1 MNINR
6 DFENNYKVSLTRLSD
21 IAKDIRRKIITYS
34 NYAKL
39 PHLASCLSCVDI
51 LVILYFAVA
60 RIDAK
65 HPTDPNR
72 DRIILSK
79 GHGAPALYQILAKA
93 GFYDEALLFK
103 PDHGNGLFGE
113 HPPKPA
119 YLAGVEAA
127 TGSLGHGF
135 PMGCGFAL
143 SAKIR
148 NMNYHT
154 YCILGDG
161 ECNEGSIWEA
171 AMLAS
176 AQKLDNLTLFVDYN
190 RWQATGRS
198 DEILNQ
204 AALQARFAAFGFET
218 VEIDGHDLQALIKA
232 ATMRY
237 HGKPCAI
244 IAHTVKGK
252 GVSFM
257 EDDNNWHYRIPNE
270 DELKRALLELD

>member
-1 MNINR
+1 M
-6 DFENNYKVSLTRLSD
+6 LTIELNT
-21 IAKDIRRKIITYS
+21 IAKDIRRRIISYS
-34 NYAKL
+34 NHAKL

-51 LVILYFAVA
+51 LVALYFSLG
-60 RIDAK
+60 RIDAEQPK
-65 HPTDPNR
+65 DPAR

-79 GHGAPALYQILAKA
+79 GHGAPALFQVLAKA
-93 GFYDEALLFK
+93 GFYDEALLFE

-113 HPPKPA
+113 HPPKPS
-119 YLAGVEAA
+119 YLPGIEAA

-148 NMNYHT
+148 AMEYHT
-154 YCILGDG
+154 YCVLGDG

-176 AQKLDNLTLFVDYN
+176 AQKLDNLTVIVDYN

-204 AALQARFAAFGFET
+204 GALAARFAAFGFET
-218 VEIDGHDLQALIKA
+218 CEIDGHDTEALLKA
-232 ATMRY
+232 AGARY
-237 HGKPCAI
+237 QGKPSAV
-244 IAHTVKGK
+244 IAHTIKGK

-257 EDDNNWHYRIPNE
+257 EDDNNWHYKIPN
-270 DELKRALLELD
+270 DEELALALAELA

>member
-1 MNINR
+1 MKEQQDLDR
-6 DFENNYKVSLTRLSD
+6 LTRE
-21 IAKDIRRKIITYS
+21 ATDIRRKIISYS
-34 NYAKL
+34 NHAKL

-51 LVILYFAVA
+51 LVALYFSAG
-60 RIDAK
+60 RIDPKRAD
-65 HPTDPNR
+65 DPAR

-79 GHGAPALYQILAKA
+79 GHGAPALFQVLAKA
-93 GFYDEALLFK
+93 GFYDEALLFEA
-103 PDHGNGLFGE
+103 DHGNGLFGE
-113 HPPKPA
+113 HPPKPG
-119 YLAGVEAA
+119 YLPGIEAA

-148 NMNYHT
+148 QMHYHT

-176 AQKLDNLTLFVDYN
+176 ANKLDNLTIFVDYN

-204 AALQARFAAFGFET
+204 AALRQRFEAFSFASYD
-218 VEIDGHDLQALIKA
+218 IDGHDMGALLNA
-232 ATMRY
+232 AHHREARR
-237 HGKPCAI
+237 PCAFI
-244 IAHTVKGK
+244 CRTVKGK

-257 EDDNNWHYRIPNE
+257 EDDNNWHYKIPNDE
-270 DELKRALLELD
+270 ELKQALAELQ